1 MVLRIERNGKT
12 SQFMAK
18 QVAKNGAM
26 VQIKV
31 NLLAGQ
37 MLSPRAGERQK
48 LVKAKVREA
57 LEQILAELKQEEH
70 E

>member
-1 MVLRIERNGKT
+1 
-12 SQFMAK
+12 MAK